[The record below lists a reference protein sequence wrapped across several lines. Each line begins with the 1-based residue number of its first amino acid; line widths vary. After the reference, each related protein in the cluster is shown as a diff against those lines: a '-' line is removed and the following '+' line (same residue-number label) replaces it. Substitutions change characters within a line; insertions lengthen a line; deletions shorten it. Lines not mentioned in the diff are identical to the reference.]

1 MDTLKIGIIG
11 YGVRARAVFVLIY
24 GINKGKK
31 VELTAVCD
39 PADEQGLRDRFAA
52 DNIDLTNT
60 KFYADDVDKML
71 EENQFDGIIIGT
83 RCNLHSEL
91 AAKVLKKRIPLFLEK
106 PVSTTMEEWELLKKA
121 YDENK
126 TEVVVSFPLRL
137 TELVK
142 EVKTAI
148 KAHEIGPIQHVAA
161 FNYVTYGGDYYHNW
175 YKDES
180 ITGGLFLQKST
191 HDFDYINYIVEQKPV
206 QICAMNSKQI
216 MKGNKPAGLK
226 CEDCPEQ
233 YTCKEGPH
241 MTRAMGDYVH
251 GPYCCYS
258 EDVGNEDSGTAIVRY
273 ESGMHMVYTQ
283 NFFVRNK
290 HAAKRGAIFS
300 GEGGTVEFD
309 WATSE
314 IKVRK
319 NYTPHDC
326 VYKIET
332 VGNHG
337 GGDMKLADNFY
348 DVMMG
353 TDVSHTPLE
362 EGLSSAY
369 LCLKA
374 KESAETGKFADI
386 EYRG

>member
-1 MDTLKIGIIG
+1 MLNLGIIG
-11 YGVRARAVFVLIY
+11 YGFRAFTVLKELLKT
-24 GINKGKK
+24 GEVK
-31 VELTAVCD
+31 VTAVCD
-39 PADEQGLRDRFAA
+39 VNYDSVKKYADENGVGEFSYYTDA
-52 DNIDLTNT
+52 
-60 KFYADDVDKML
+60 KEML
-71 EENQFDGIIIGT
+71 QKEKLDGVFVGT
-83 RCNLHSEL
+83 RCSSHTDFARLVASYG
-91 AAKVLKKRIPLFLEK
+91 IPLFLEK
-106 PVSTTMEEWELLKKA
+106 PVATNREDVERLKEIL
-121 YDENK
+121 YHSDK
-126 TEVVVSFPLRL
+126 TVVSFPLRVTDIVL
-137 TELVK
+137 RVR
-142 EVKTAI
+142 
-148 KAHEIGPIQHVAA
+148 EIIESGRIGTLSQVQAY
-161 FNYVTYGGDYYHNW
+161 NNVSYGRVYYHDW
-175 YKDES
+175 YRDDSE
-180 ITGGLFLQKST
+180 TGGLFLQKST
-191 HDFDYINYIVEQKPV
+191 HDFDYINYIIEQKPV

-233 YTCKEGPH
+233 YTCKEGPY

-309 WATSE
+309 WVTSE

-337 GGDMKLADNFY
+337 GGDIKLADNFY

-374 KESAETGKFADI
+374 KESAETGKFVDI
-386 EYRG
+386 EYKG

>member
-1 MDTLKIGIIG
+1 METLKIGIIG
-11 YGVRARAVFVLIY
+11 YGVRARAVFVLLY

-31 VELTAVCD
+31 VELTAISD
-39 PADEQGLRDRFAA
+39 PADVDGIKERLKG
-52 DNIDLTNT
+52 DNINFENT
-60 KFYADDVDKML
+60 KFYTDTDKML
-71 EENQFDGIIIGT
+71 EENEFDGIIIGT
-83 RCNLHSEL
+83 RCNIHTEL
-91 AAKVLKKRIPLFLEK
+91 AEKVLKKRIPLFLEK
-106 PVSTTMEEWELLKKA
+106 PVAISMEQFEQLKAA
-121 YDENK
+121 YEANK

-137 TELVK
+137 TALVD
-142 EVKTAI
+142 EVREAI
-148 KAHEIGPIQHVAA
+148 KVHNIGPIQHVAA

-175 YKDES
+175 YRDDS

-191 HDFDYINYIVEQKPV
+191 HDFDYINYIIGQKPV
-206 QICAMNSKQI
+206 QVCAMNSKQI

-226 CEDCPEQ
+226 CADCPEQ
-233 YTCKEGPH
+233 YTCKEGPFK
-241 MTRAMGDYVH
+241 TKEMGDYVH
-251 GPYCCYS
+251 GPYCCYG
-258 EDVGNEDSGTAIVRY
+258 EDVGNEDSGTAIMKY

-309 WATSE
+309 WVTSE

-319 NYTPHDC
+319 NYTPHDIT
-326 VYKIET
+326 YKIET
-332 VGNHG
+332 VGQHG

-362 EGLSSAY
+362 QGLFSAY
-369 LCLKA
+369 MCLKA
-374 KESAETGKFADI
+374 KESAETGTFTNI
-386 EYRG
+386 EYHG

>member
-1 MDTLKIGIIG
+1 METLKIGIIG
-11 YGVRARAVFVLIY
+11 YGVRARAVFVLLY
-24 GINKGKK
+24 KINKGKK
-31 VELTAVCD
+31 IELTAISD
-39 PADEQGLRDRFAA
+39 PSDHDEIKRRLDG
-52 DNIDLTNT
+52 DNIDYSTT
-60 KFYADDVDKML
+60 KFYTDNDKML
-71 EENQFDGIIIGT
+71 EENEFDGIIIGT

-106 PVSTTMEEWELLKKA
+106 PVSTTEAEWQLLKDA
-121 YDENK
+121 YEENK

-137 TELVK
+137 TSLVE
-142 EVKTAI
+142 EVKNAI

-175 YKDES
+175 YKDDS

-191 HDFDYINYIVEQKPV
+191 HDFDYINYIIEQTPV
-206 QICAMNSKQI
+206 QVCAMNSKQI

-226 CEDCPEQ
+226 CVDCPEQ
-233 YTCKEGPH
+233 YTCKEGPYH
-241 MTRAMGDYVH
+241 TVHGMGDYVH

-258 EDVGNEDSGTAIVRY
+258 EDTGNEDSGTAIVRY

-290 HAAKRGAIFS
+290 HAAKRGAIFA

-309 WATSE
+309 WVTSE

-326 VYKIET
+326 TYKIVT
-332 VGNHG
+332 TGQHG
-337 GGDMKLADNFY
+337 GGDLKLADNFY

-362 EGLSSAY
+362 QGLFSAHM
-369 LCLKA
+369 CLKA
-374 KESAETGKFADI
+374 KESAETGKFTDI
-386 EYRG
+386 TYHG